1 MGILY
6 NDYIYNIFYFMR
18 YIEMLR
24 LILWL
29 LAVWV
34 IEIILNVWWSIVY
47 FLSEFIKLLLLFL
60 FIWALLSAFEWNR
73 LPIILIIWLP
83 VAWIIYVMY
92 RAKNRINLKN
102 YINKKEKKKV
112 VLDDSDF
119 VDVVDSI

>member
-73 LPIILIIWLP
+73 LPIILVIWLP

>member
-1 MGILY
+1 
-6 NDYIYNIFYFMR
+6 MR
-18 YIEMLR
+18 KIEMLR

-92 RAKNRINLKN
+92 RAKNRINLKK